1 MRKKGRR
8 RIKQHEEE
16 HHRTVERDTS
26 VKFGEIRSNA
36 TEALM
41 EELRD
46 RNTAAIRS
54 VNTVEDTSTSCK

>member
-1 MRKKGRR
+1 M
-8 RIKQHEEE
+8 
-16 HHRTVERDTS
+16 ERETS
-26 VKFGEIRSNA
+26 VKFGEIRSSA